1 MQQYFPSLATELGIQ
16 VWQLENT
23 IELFDGEATIPFI
36 ARYRKEKTGG
46 LTDEQLIEV
55 NKKYHQLKTLINRK
69 SSILKLME
77 TAGQLNPD
85 LTAAI
90 NQAENLTVLEDL
102 YLPFKP
108 KRQNRASKAIACG
121 LEPLARMIMSENITN
136 LYTTA
141 SRFVSAKNEVLS
153 EDEALTGARDIIAE
167 WVNEMPWVR
176 QQIRRLFEREAVF
189 SSQVVA
195 KKAEED
201 TKYQN
206 WHDWQE
212 AASRIPSHRALA
224 MFRGESENFLKL
236 KIQPDKA
243 KAIEMI
249 GQRLLKTNTES
260 AGQKKMSINDS
271 VTRLLFPSLENELR
285 ATIKLK
291 ADEEAI
297 QVFRNN
303 LKQLLLTPPL
313 GEKNTLAI
321 DPGFRTGCKIVCL
334 DRSGKL
340 LHNDTIYPHPPQR
353 EAALAI
359 KKIKSLISA
368 YDIEAIAIGNGT
380 AGRETAALIERAR
393 FDKEVVAVMVNEAG
407 ASVYSASSL
416 AREEFGQ
423 YDITVRGAVS
433 IGRRLMDPLAELV
446 KIDPKALGVGQYQ
459 HDVDQ
464 KLLKESLTETVELCV
479 NQVGV
484 DLNTASKE
492 LLSYVSGI
500 GAKVAGQII
509 QYRDTNT
516 HFNDRENLKEVPGLG
531 PKTFQQAVGF
541 LRVKNGSNPLDS
553 TGVHPENYNFIEYLA
568 QNLNTSV
575 SQLIGN
581 KELLRGIDPESL
593 VSGDIGLFTIRDIL
607 AELEKPGRDP
617 RGRIKAFSFAPDIKQ
632 IEDLKPG
639 MIVPGIVTNITA
651 FGAFVD
657 IGIKSS
663 GLLHKSEMAD
673 VYVAN
678 PADYVSLNQQLQVKI
693 KEVDIEKKRISLTL
707 IDVS

>member
-55 NKKYHQLKTLINRK
+55 NKKYLQLKTLINRK

-77 TAGQLNPD
+77 AAGLLNPD

-102 YLPFKP
+102 YLPYKP
-108 KRQNRASKAIACG
+108 KRQNRASKAIARG

-136 LYTTA
+136 LYATA

-153 EDEALTGARDIIAE
+153 EDEALAGARDIIAE
-167 WVNEMPWVR
+167 WVNEMSWVR
-176 QQIRRLFEREAVF
+176 QQTRRLFEREAVF
-189 SSQVVA
+189 ISQVVA

-243 KAIEMI
+243 KAIDMI

-260 AGQKKMSINDS
+260 AGQKKMAISDS

-285 ATIKLK
+285 AAIKLK

-380 AGRETAALIERAR
+380 AGRETATLIERVR
-393 FDKEVVAVMVNEAG
+393 FDKDVVAVMVNEAG

-541 LRVKNGSNPLDS
+541 LRIKNGNNPLDS
-553 TGVHPENYNFIEYLA
+553 TGVHPENYDFVEHLA

-593 VSGDIGLFTIRDIL
+593 VTGDIGLFTIRDIL
-607 AELEKPGRDP
+607 SELEKPGRDP

-673 VYVAN
+673 VYVTN

>member
-55 NKKYHQLKTLINRK
+55 NKKYLQLKTLINRK

-77 TAGQLNPD
+77 AAGQLNPD

-102 YLPFKP
+102 YLPYKP
-108 KRQNRASKAIACG
+108 KRQNRASKAIARG

-153 EDEALTGARDIIAE
+153 EDEALAGARDIIAE

-236 KIQPDKA
+236 KIQPDKI
-243 KAIEMI
+243 KAIDMI
-249 GQRLLKTNTES
+249 GQRLLKTHSEA
-260 AGQKKMSINDS
+260 AGQKKIAISDS
-271 VTRLLFPSLENELR
+271 VTRLLFHSLENELR
-285 ATIKLK
+285 AAIKLK

-353 EAALAI
+353 EATLAI

-380 AGRETAALIERAR
+380 AGRETATLIERAR

-516 HFNDRENLKEVPGLG
+516 HFNDRDELKKVPGLG
-531 PKTFQQAVGF
+531 SKTFQQAAGF
-541 LRVKNGSNPLDS
+541 LRIKNGNNPLDS
-553 TGVHPENYNFIEYLA
+553 TGVHPENYNFVEYLA

-593 VSGDIGLFTIRDIL
+593 ISGDIGLFTIRDIL

-663 GLLHKSEMAD
+663 GLLHKSEMAE

>member
-55 NKKYHQLKTLINRK
+55 NKKYLQLKTLINRK

-77 TAGQLNPD
+77 AAGQLNPD

-102 YLPFKP
+102 YLPYKP
-108 KRQNRASKAIACG
+108 KRQNRASKAIARG

-153 EDEALTGARDIIAE
+153 EDEALAGARDIIAE

-236 KIQPDKA
+236 KIQPDKI
-243 KAIEMI
+243 KAIDMI
-249 GQRLLKTNTES
+249 GQRLLKTHSEA
-260 AGQKKMSINDS
+260 AGQKKIAISDS

-285 ATIKLK
+285 AAIKLK

-353 EAALAI
+353 EATLAI

-380 AGRETAALIERAR
+380 AGRETATLIERAR

-516 HFNDRENLKEVPGLG
+516 HFNDRDELKKVPGLG
-531 PKTFQQAVGF
+531 SKTFQQAAGF
-541 LRVKNGSNPLDS
+541 LRIKNGNNPLDS
-553 TGVHPENYNFIEYLA
+553 TGVHPENYNFVEYLA

-593 VSGDIGLFTIRDIL
+593 VSGVIGLFTIRDIL

>member
-55 NKKYHQLKTLINRK
+55 NKKYLQLKTLINRK

-77 TAGQLNPD
+77 AAGLLNPD

-102 YLPFKP
+102 YLPYKP
-108 KRQNRASKAIACG
+108 KRQNRASKAIARG

-136 LYTTA
+136 LYATA

-153 EDEALTGARDIIAE
+153 EDEALAGARDIIAE
-167 WVNEMPWVR
+167 WVNEMSWVR
-176 QQIRRLFEREAVF
+176 QQTRRLFEREAVF
-189 SSQVVA
+189 ISQVVA

-243 KAIEMI
+243 KAIDMI

-260 AGQKKMSINDS
+260 AGQKKMAISDS

-285 ATIKLK
+285 AAIKLK

-380 AGRETAALIERAR
+380 AGRETATLIERVR
-393 FDKEVVAVMVNEAG
+393 FDKDVVAVMVNEAG

-541 LRVKNGSNPLDS
+541 LRIKNGNNPLDS
-553 TGVHPENYNFIEYLA
+553 TGVHPENYDFVEHLA

-593 VSGDIGLFTIRDIL
+593 VTGDIGLFTIRDIL

-673 VYVAN
+673 VYVTN

>member
-55 NKKYHQLKTLINRK
+55 NKKYLQLKTLINRK

-77 TAGQLNPD
+77 AAGQLNPD

-102 YLPFKP
+102 YLPYKP
-108 KRQNRASKAIACG
+108 KRQNRASKAIARG

-153 EDEALTGARDIIAE
+153 EDEALAGARDIIAE

-243 KAIEMI
+243 KAIDMI

-260 AGQKKMSINDS
+260 AGQKKMAISDS

-285 ATIKLK
+285 AAIKLK

-380 AGRETAALIERAR
+380 AGRETATLIERVR
-393 FDKEVVAVMVNEAG
+393 FDKDVVAVMVNEAG

-541 LRVKNGSNPLDS
+541 LRIKNGNNPLDS
-553 TGVHPENYNFIEYLA
+553 TGVHPENYDFVEHLA
-568 QNLNTSV
+568 QNLKTSV

>member
-55 NKKYHQLKTLINRK
+55 NKKYLQLKTLINRK

-77 TAGQLNPD
+77 AAGQLNPD

-102 YLPFKP
+102 YLPYKP
-108 KRQNRASKAIACG
+108 KRQNRASKAIARG

-136 LYTTA
+136 LYATA

-153 EDEALTGARDIIAE
+153 EDEALAGARDIIAE

-243 KAIEMI
+243 KAIDMI

-260 AGQKKMSINDS
+260 AGQKKMAISDS

-285 ATIKLK
+285 AAIKLK

-380 AGRETAALIERAR
+380 AGRETATLIERVR
-393 FDKEVVAVMVNEAG
+393 FDKDVVAVMVNEAG

-541 LRVKNGSNPLDS
+541 LRIKNGNNPLDS
-553 TGVHPENYNFIEYLA
+553 TGVHPENYDFVEHLA

-593 VSGDIGLFTIRDIL
+593 VTGDIGLFTIRDIL
-607 AELEKPGRDP
+607 SELEKPGRDP

-673 VYVAN
+673 VYVTN

>member
-55 NKKYHQLKTLINRK
+55 NKKYLQLKTLINRK

-77 TAGQLNPD
+77 AAGQLNPD

-102 YLPFKP
+102 YLPYKP
-108 KRQNRASKAIACG
+108 KRQNRASKAIARG

-153 EDEALTGARDIIAE
+153 EDEALAGARDIIAE

-243 KAIEMI
+243 KAIDMI

-260 AGQKKMSINDS
+260 AGQKKMALSDS

-285 ATIKLK
+285 AAIKLK

-368 YDIEAIAIGNGT
+368 YDIETIAIGNGT
-380 AGRETAALIERAR
+380 AGRETATLIERVR
-393 FDKEVVAVMVNEAG
+393 FDKDVVAVMVNEAG

-541 LRVKNGSNPLDS
+541 LRIKNGNNPLDS
-553 TGVHPENYNFIEYLA
+553 TGVHPENYDFVKHLA
-568 QNLNTSV
+568 QNLKTSV

>member
-55 NKKYHQLKTLINRK
+55 NKKYLQLKTLINRK

-77 TAGQLNPD
+77 AAGQLNPD

-102 YLPFKP
+102 YLPYKP
-108 KRQNRASKAIACG
+108 KRQNRASKAIARG

-153 EDEALTGARDIIAE
+153 EDEALAGARDIIAE

-243 KAIEMI
+243 KAIDMI

-260 AGQKKMSINDS
+260 AGQKKMAISDS

-285 ATIKLK
+285 TAIKLK

-380 AGRETAALIERAR
+380 AGRETATLIERAR

-459 HDVDQ
+459 HDVGQ

-516 HFNDRENLKEVPGLG
+516 HFNDRDELKKVPGLG
-531 PKTFQQAVGF
+531 SKTFQQAAGF
-541 LRVKNGSNPLDS
+541 LRIKNGNNPLDS
-553 TGVHPENYNFIEYLA
+553 TGVHPENYNFVEYLA

-593 VSGDIGLFTIRDIL
+593 VNEFVGLFTIRDIL

-663 GLLHKSEMAD
+663 GLLHKSEMAE

>member
-1 MQQYFPSLATELGIQ
+1 MDLVEVLGREIDSHRNFVGERQ
-16 VWQLENT
+16 VN
-23 IELFDGEATIPFI
+23 PP
-36 ARYRKEKTGG
+36 GG
-46 LTDEQLIEV
+46 L
-55 NKKYHQLKTLINRK
+55 
-69 SSILKLME
+69 M
-77 TAGQLNPD
+77 
-85 LTAAI
+85 AADRSH
-90 NQAENLTVLEDL
+90 ERP
-102 YLPFKP
+102 YLGEIVTGST
-108 KRQNRASKAIACG
+108 RQDVDRAH
-121 LEPLARMIMSENITN
+121 
-136 LYTTA
+136 
-141 SRFVSAKNEVLS
+141 
-153 EDEALTGARDIIAE
+153 ARDGS
-167 WVNEMPWVR
+167 VGSV
-176 QQIRRLFEREAVF
+176 
-189 SSQVVA
+189 S
-195 KKAEED
+195 
-201 TKYQN
+201 
-206 WHDWQE
+206 DWQE

-236 KIQPDKA
+236 KIQPDKI
-243 KAIEMI
+243 KAIDMI
-249 GQRLLKTNTES
+249 GQRLLKTHSEA
-260 AGQKKMSINDS
+260 AGQKKIAISDS

-285 ATIKLK
+285 AAIKLK

-393 FDKEVVAVMVNEAG
+393 FDKDVVAVMVNEAG

-509 QYRDTNT
+509 QYRDTNA
-516 HFNDRENLKEVPGLG
+516 HFNDRDELKKVPGLG
-531 PKTFQQAVGF
+531 SKTFQQAAGF
-541 LRVKNGSNPLDS
+541 LRIKNGNNPLDS
-553 TGVHPENYNFIEYLA
+553 TGVHPENYNFVEYLA